1 MDFLSCGS
9 HSDGNIT
16 LLKVPKL
23 WSQGANWPSFACYY
37 DWFHILTKVDEIH
50 NHLMSHVSQFPH
62 KIGNAAFSWPVIKN
76 PLATKIL
83 IISLW
88 SFGAS
93 TIFISCREESACCE
107 KSQCRQTLDIT
118 WTDRSRLKLWRCH
131 LYTTPEKESTCAK
144 SSVFTIHN
152 FCCKRISY

>member
-1 MDFLSCGS
+1 MYNQSQKAEETS
-9 HSDGNIT
+9 SVSSETKN
-16 LLKVPKL
+16 KL
-23 WSQGANWPSFACYY
+23 EGF
-37 DWFHILTKVDEIH
+37 ILRGFPFWELDKVDKIH
-50 NHLMSHVSQFPH
+50 NHLMSRVSQFPH
-62 KIGNAAFSWPVIKN
+62 KIGNAAFSRPVIKN